1 MKACVQGYGML
12 FKNVATLSTELCE
25 VKDNYHPGKQE
36 RILEKANLLILDHST
51 RSLPDNERS
60 KRSAGNAET
69 QVEIMRLF

>member
-1 MKACVQGYGML
+1 MMLPSPSEML

-36 RILEKANLLILDHST
+36 RILAKADLLILDHST